1 MLTKEE
7 LRLNYGL
14 LRVELADFGP
24 QREGLLLVYRS
35 EHKTGPFVSMR
46 LAGKRPIHTST
57 AGRGPDQY
65 MNSRPVQ
72 KHTSTTFLFKIH
84 T

>member
-1 MLTKEE
+1 MLTEEE

-46 LAGKRPIHTST
+46 LALS
-57 AGRGPDQY
+57 Q
-65 MNSRPVQ
+65 
-72 KHTSTTFLFKIH
+72 L
-84 T
+84 